1 MTISERLRLGPRWR
15 RLSRRPAR
23 VVTALAALV
32 VGVVLLTGS
41 GAAGYDK
48 ATHRPAGAQPSSR
61 ATTSAGN
68 PPVASG
74 LQRVGVIRISDLS

>member
-1 MTISERLRLGPRWR
+1 MTTSHRLRLRWR
-15 RLSRRPAR
+15 RLGRRPAR
-23 VVTALAALV
+23 VVAAFLALV
-32 VGVVLLTGS
+32 LGVVLLTAS

-48 ATHRPAGAQPSSR
+48 AADRLPGIQPSSR

-74 LQRVGVIRISDLS
+74 LHRVGVIRISDLS

>member
-1 MTISERLRLGPRWR
+1 MTTSERLRPRWR
-15 RLSRRPAR
+15 RFGRRPAR
-23 VVTALAALV
+23 VVAALAALV
-32 VGVVLLTGS
+32 LGVVLLTGS
-41 GAAGYDK
+41 GAVGYDT
-48 ATHRPAGAQPSSR
+48 AAERPAGGQPSSR